1 MARHT
6 PEPSMDAP
14 DYMVDAEYNRD
25 QHHTPGNKLFD
36 VTQVVGSVYA
46 GGSSDPLVAAMVII
60 GEALTDLGVAPKG
73 TFAFPTEDGL
83 TVTVTI
89 NTTERD

>member
-1 MARHT
+1 M
-6 PEPSMDAP
+6 EPP
-14 DYMVDAEYNRD
+14 DYMVEPTYDMN

-60 GEALTDLGVAPKG
+60 GEALSELGTAPHG
-73 TFAFPTEDGL
+73 TFVFPTEDGL